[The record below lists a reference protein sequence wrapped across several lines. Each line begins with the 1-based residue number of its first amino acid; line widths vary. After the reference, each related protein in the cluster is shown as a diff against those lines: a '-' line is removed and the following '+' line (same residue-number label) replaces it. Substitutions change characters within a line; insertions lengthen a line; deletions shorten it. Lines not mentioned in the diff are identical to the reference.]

1 MEYSKITGMMRNVL
15 LAAVNAKYIHSNL
28 AVYSLQRYAGQRIPG
43 GMDRIGIAEYTINQQ
58 AETILADLFRR
69 APEVLCFS
77 CYIWNM
83 DVVARLLP
91 EVKKVLPETQ
101 IWLGGPEVSYGAAAV
116 LVKYPCVSGVMR
128 GEGEETF
135 AELAQ
140 AWAQGEQPDLQ
151 GIRGVTYRESDGR
164 IRENPWREP
173 VELDSIPFVYTD
185 MAQFRNRILYYES
198 SRGCPFSCSYCLSS
212 IDKKLRFRSPA
223 LVKEELRFFLEQET
237 AQVKFV
243 DRTFNCRR
251 DHAMEIWRFIKEHDN
266 GVTNFHFEISADLLD
281 EEELALLRSMRP
293 GLVQLEIGVQSTNP
307 ETIRKIR
314 RSMDLAKLERA
325 VRRIREGANIHQH
338 LDLIAG
344 LPGEDLESFGRSFDR
359 VYAMRPD
366 QLQLG
371 FLKVLKGSR
380 MEEEK
385 EEYGLVCRDT
395 PPYEVLFTRWLSYAD
410 LLVLKGVEEMTEIY
424 YNSGQFKHALLF
436 LEKYFPSPF
445 ALYRQLAACYEEKGL
460 QGVQH
465 ARPARYEFLLAFGE
479 IVCPGEQEALREA
492 LIFDYYLRENAKS
505 RPAFAGEP
513 QADPEWVRRFYEEEA
528 SARRYLKGYEGMDRN
543 QLRRMTH
550 LEYFPLSARYVLFDY
565 RKRDPLT
572 NDGTAIHIEKRK

>member
-1 MEYSKITGMMRNVL
+1 
-15 LAAVNAKYIHSNL
+15 
-28 AVYSLQRYAGQRIPG
+28 
-43 GMDRIGIAEYTINQQ
+43 
-58 AETILADLFRR
+58 
-69 APEVLCFS
+69 
-77 CYIWNM
+77 
-83 DVVARLLP
+83 
-91 EVKKVLPETQ
+91 
-101 IWLGGPEVSYGAAAV
+101 
-116 LVKYPCVSGVMR
+116 
-128 GEGEETF
+128 
-135 AELAQ
+135 
-140 AWAQGEQPDLQ
+140 
-151 GIRGVTYRESDGR
+151 
-164 IRENPWREP
+164 
-173 VELDSIPFVYTD
+173 

-212 IDKKLRFRSPA
+212 VDKKLRFRSPA
-223 LVKEELRFFLEQET
+223 LVKEELRFFLEQKT

-479 IVCPGEQEALREA
+479 SVCPGEQEALREA

-572 NDGTAIHIEKRK
+572 NDGTAIHIAKRK